1 MKNLN
6 FLIAGVGGQGT
17 ILASDIMAEA
27 GMLVGYDVK
36 KTDVLGLA
44 IRGGSVISHIRWGEK
59 VDAPMSMRGK
69 ADYLLAFEPIEA
81 LRQIEF
87 LNGESTIVFN
97 EYKISPVTVSSGL
110 STYPSD
116 DVIEKTL
123 KDSAKKICSIN
134 ATSIAVEIGSMKSMN
149 VMMLGS
155 LSPFLD
161 INTEIWEKAIKKFVP
176 ERFKELNLKAFHVG
190 REIMKKKENF
200 YENNGHQS

>member
-1 MKNLN
+1 MKDIN

-17 ILASDIMAEA
+17 ILVSDIMAEA
-27 GMLVGYDVK
+27 GMLAGYDVK

-69 ADYLLAFEPIEA
+69 VDYLLAFEPIEA

-97 EYKISPVTVSSGL
+97 EYKIYPVTVSSGFA
-110 STYPSD
+110 TYPAD
-116 DVIEKTL
+116 NVIEKAL
-123 KDSAKKICSIN
+123 KDSAKNIYSIN
-134 ATSIAVEIGSMKSMN
+134 TTNEAVEIGNVKTMN
-149 VMMLGS
+149 VMLLGA
-155 LSPFLD
+155 LTLFLD
-161 INTEIWEKAIKKFVP
+161 INTETWEKVIKKFVP
-176 ERFKELNLKAFHVG
+176 ERFKELNLKAFRTG

-200 YENNGHQS
+200 V

>member
-1 MKNLN
+1 MKDIN

-17 ILASDIMAEA
+17 ILASDIMAEV
-27 GMLVGYDVK
+27 GMLAGYDVK

-69 ADYLLAFEPIEA
+69 VDYLLAFEPIEA

-87 LNGESTIVFN
+87 LNGKSTIVFN

-110 STYPSD
+110 ATYPAD
-116 DVIEKTL
+116 DVIKKAL
-123 KDSAKKICSIN
+123 KDNAKNVYSIN
-134 ATSIAVEIGSMKSMN
+134 ATNKTVEIGNVKTMN
-149 VMMLGS
+149 VMLLGA

-161 INTEIWEKAIKKFVP
+161 LNMEIWKKAIKKFVP
-176 ERFKELNLKAFHVG
+176 EQFKEVNLRAFHTG
-190 REIMKKKENF
+190 REMMKEKEKLV
-200 YENNGHQS
+200 